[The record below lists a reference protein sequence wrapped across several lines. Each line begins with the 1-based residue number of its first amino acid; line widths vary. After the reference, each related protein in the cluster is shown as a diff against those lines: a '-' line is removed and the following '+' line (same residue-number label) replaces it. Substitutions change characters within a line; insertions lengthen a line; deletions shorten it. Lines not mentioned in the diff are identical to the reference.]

1 QVTHGVVGVIITGVG
16 AVFKTIGVVGT
27 ICHFQQAVTVIGIGQ
42 LVNLYGLPQFFLP
55 KTFKVQDISVFVI
68 GQILG
73 ILPGAEVVISYN
85 YYSTAT
91 AIWLKSPQMTSILQ
105 AVKMVVIVSISSGF
119 VVSFG

>member
-1 QVTHGVVGVIITGVG
+1 
-16 AVFKTIGVVGT
+16 
-27 ICHFQQAVTVIGIGQ
+27 
-42 LVNLYGLPQFFLP
+42 QFFLP

-119 VVSFG
+119 VVSFGAPGYTGYVTIILRFCIIITNKNGIIFDFVMK